1 MSFSAADLERGHDE
15 GGPAGATA
23 LAPEQE
29 IHGRSPSQIAFE
41 RLRRDKVAMLSFV
54 VVVIFV
60 IIAVGAPLWVKL
72 LGVQLNPPSG
82 ALLTD
87 LDATTMPAV
96 GPPNNPFT
104 WEHPLG
110 IAPATAEDNLAQWIY
125 GARTSI
131 AVATISAVGATLLG
145 VVIGLVG
152 GFSRGWA
159 DRIITWV
166 IDVFLALPFLLVA
179 LVIAPMIVARFRSEP
194 ELLTIAQFASLMLV
208 LAFFSWMQLARLI
221 RGQVLS
227 LREAEFVEAARMIGV
242 PTRTILRR
250 ELLPNLVAPI
260 VVSVSLG
267 LPAFVTAEAA
277 LAFLGVGV
285 TNAPSWGQTIDR
297 ATGYFN
303 SYPLYLW
310 APVIGVLLLVIALNL
325 LGDAV
330 RDAFDPKTRR

>member
-1 MSFSAADLERGHDE
+1 MAFSAADLTQGSDD
-15 GGPAGATA
+15 AQ
-23 LAPEQE
+23 PEQVPGKE
-29 IHGRSPSQIAFE
+29 IHGRSPSRLAYE
-41 RLRRDKVAMLSFV
+41 RLRSDKVAVASFL
-54 VVVIFV
+54 VILFFLL
-60 IIAVGAPLWVKL
+60 IAIGAPLWVKL
-72 LGVQLNPPSG
+72 LGLQLTPDSG

-87 LDATTMPAV
+87 LDATTMPAI
-96 GPPNNPFT
+96 GPPYNGFI

-110 IAPATAEDNLAQWIY
+110 IAPQTAEDNLAQWIY

-131 AVATISAVGATLLG
+131 AVATISSIGATFLG
-145 VVIGLVG
+145 VVIGLVA

-159 DRIITWV
+159 DRVLSWF
-166 IDVFLALPFLLVA
+166 IDVFIALPFLLVA
-179 LVIAPMIVARFRSEP
+179 LVIAPMIVTRFSDRP
-194 ELLTIAQFASLMLV
+194 DALTVAQFASLMIV
-208 LAFFSWMQLARLI
+208 LATFTWMPLARLI

-227 LREAEFVEAARMIGV
+227 LREAEFIEAARMIGV

-260 VVSVSLG
+260 VVSISLG

-297 ATGYFN
+297 ATGYF
-303 SYPLYLW
+303 SVYPLYLW
-310 APVIGVLLLVIALNL
+310 APVLGVLLLVIALNL
-325 LGDAV
+325 FGDAV